1 MPGQL
6 RREEGD
12 PVRTGEEGHSLIVF
26 GPLARTLKLYKG
38 WETPPGL
45 AEATLGSP
53 IRLAAPE
60 HRGEGLGAARG
71 PCHPSAENK
80 AGLGPAGAATLPWG
94 LLGVVVPLS
103 GSPTPW
109 VSAPSTPLLADRSLR
124 KEVHWDWRL
133 LGVPLCPQALSR
145 SSRGCD

>member
-1 MPGQL
+1 MPGRQ

-12 PVRTGEEGHSLIVF
+12 PVPTGEGEHSLIVCC
-26 GPLARTLKLYKG
+26 PLARTPRLFKG
-38 WETPPGL
+38 WGTPPGL
-45 AEATLGSP
+45 VVATLGPP

-60 HRGEGLGAARG
+60 LRGEGLGVARG

-94 LLGVVVPLS
+94 LLGDVVPLP

-109 VSAPSTPLLADRSLR
+109 VPAPQHSFP
-124 KEVHWDWRL
+124 
-133 LGVPLCPQALSR
+133 G
-145 SSRGCD
+145 

>member
-53 IRLAAPE
+53 IRS
-60 HRGEGLGAARG
+60 H
-71 PCHPSAENK
+71 
-80 AGLGPAGAATLPWG
+80 
-94 LLGVVVPLS
+94 
-103 GSPTPW
+103 PTPTIPIMALPLPDFLT
-109 VSAPSTPLLADRSLR
+109 SA
-124 KEVHWDWRL
+124 VW
-133 LGVPLCPQALSR
+133 Q
-145 SSRGCD
+145 